1 MFFLLYLSIPIG
13 TDPVE
18 TNEALELYEFSLL
31 FDNNEPWKG
40 LTISL
45 FLNKV
50 NHISYQAQ

>member
-50 NHISYQAQ
+50 NHISCQAH